1 MTTIEHAER
10 MLKAWQDAEYSSS
23 IGNKSYTING
33 RNILRYSLTEIREQV
48 NYWTIQVNKLNQGM
62 NSTSRVGRCIPWG
75 R

>member
-10 MLKAWQDAEYSSS
+10 MLKAWQDAEYALAT
-23 IGNKSYTING
+23 GNKSYTING
-33 RNILRYSLTEIREQV
+33 RSILRCSPKEIAEQI

>member
-10 MLKAWQDAEYSSS
+10 MLKAWQDAEHASS